1 MRIRIHCALAAAVMV
16 CAAACSSGTAPRVAP
31 AAITPS
37 ARFILAGQFS
47 IQPLTQFP
55 PGTGPRFGGI
65 SGLAPTSDPAV
76 FVGISDDHETPRVYR
91 LRMSGDGADFRAEA
105 LEFIP
110 LQPSPRHPSELDPEG
125 IAMIP
130 GGDLIIVAEGLG
142 TVEPRIPPS
151 VMEYGPRGAFV
162 AALPVRDRYHQNRT
176 GPQTKGVRHNLGF
189 EAATVTRSG
198 RLIVGTEGTL
208 VQDGE
213 LTTFDKGAP
222 SRILEYV
229 RRDGEYRPA
238 REFVYMVDPIR
249 RPPFEA
255 GLAVNGLV
263 DLLSID
269 EDVFVAL
276 ERSFV
281 AETGNTGRNINRI
294 QLFLIDLRRAT
305 DVSAYDSLKDAPTAT
320 PVKKTALIDLANV
333 PGLSPDLAPSL
344 DNFEALAFGPMLADG
359 RHTLILVSDDN
370 FNVSQRTWFLL
381 FAVDGLASVQRI
393 Q

>member
-1 MRIRIHCALAAAVMV
+1 
-16 CAAACSSGTAPRVAP
+16 
-31 AAITPS
+31 
-37 ARFILAGQFS
+37 
-47 IQPLTQFP
+47 
-55 PGTGPRFGGI
+55 
-65 SGLAPTSDPAV
+65 
-76 FVGISDDHETPRVYR
+76 
-91 LRMSGDGADFRAEA
+91 
-105 LEFIP
+105 
-110 LQPSPRHPSELDPEG
+110 
-125 IAMIP
+125 MIP
-130 GGDLIIVAEGLG
+130 GGHLIVVAEGLG
-142 TVEPRIPPS
+142 AVEPRIPPS
-151 VMEYGPRGAFV
+151 VTEYGPRGAFV

-176 GPQTKGVRHNLGF
+176 GPQTKGVRPNLAF
-189 EAATVTRSG
+189 EAAAVTRSG

-238 REFVYMVDPIR
+238 REFVYMVEPIR
-249 RPPFEA
+249 RPPFES

-281 AETGNTGRNINRI
+281 AETGNTGRNIIRI
-294 QLFLIDLRRAT
+294 QLFLIDLRPAT
-305 DVSAYDSLKDAPTAT
+305 DVSAHDSLKDAPAAT
-320 PVKKTALIDLANV
+320 PVKKTALVDLANV

-344 DNFEALAFGPMLADG
+344 DNFEALAFGPRLADG
-359 RHTLILVSDDN
+359 RHTLMLVSDDN